1 MGGEGKILLVD
12 DNDFAGSSAR
22 RMLKRLGYD
31 VEFVKD
37 GAEGIKLYEQ
47 AKQAKK
53 AFDVVIID
61 LTIPGGM
68 GGKEA
73 IRELQKIDKQAKVIV
88 SSSHSDDEVMSKFKT
103 YGFSGILRKPYRME
117 EVYQAVRKVTMKGP

>member
-1 MGGEGKILLVD
+1 MGREGKILLVD
-12 DNDFAGSSAR
+12 DNEFVRNSAR

-37 GAEGIKLYEQ
+37 GAEGIRLYEG
-47 AKQAKK
+47 AKK
-53 AFDVVIID
+53 DKQPFDVVIMD

-73 IRELQKIDKQAKVIV
+73 IKELQKIDPRSKVIV
-88 SSSHSDDEVMSKFKT
+88 SSRYSDDEVMSKFRK
-103 YGFSGILRKPYRME
+103 YGFSGILIKPYKIE
-117 EVYQAVRKVTMKGP
+117 EVDEAIRRVMKGAS